1 MPANLNNLERA
12 SEIFEQ
18 ALALPPKARPAY
30 LSQACGE
37 NVAPCWRRTNG
48 KVASWPAP
56 TVDPNGCHG
65 QSAAA
70 DGRVESGESQPA
82 RGKPPNG
89 APAVQPD
96 PREVRLVRAAALEAA
111 GAAVET
117 GASDQHEVPGALIG
131 PYKLLERIGEG
142 GFGTVYLAEQKE
154 PVRRKVAVK
163 VIKLG
168 MDTRQVI
175 ARFEAERQAL
185 AMMDHPHIAKVL
197 DAGTTPSPSQGEGRG
212 EGLSAG
218 RPYFVMELVKGVP
231 ITQYCDEQRV
241 PLRERL
247 ALFSD
252 VCHAVQHAH
261 QKGIIHRD
269 LKPSNVLVSRHDDK
283 PVVKVIDFGI
293 VKATGGRLTE
303 KTIHTEWRQLIGT
316 PAYMSPEQ
324 AGCRTWTWIRAAT
337 STRWACCG
345 TSCSPARRRLIR
357 KSY

>member
-1 MPANLNNLERA
+1 MDAQTGQRIKA
-12 SEIFEQ
+12 VFDVVRR
-18 ALALPPKARPAY
+18 LPPE
-30 LSQACGE
+30 G
-37 NVAPCWRRTNG
+37 
-48 KVASWPAP
+48 
-56 TVDPNGCHG
+56 
-65 QSAAA
+65 
-70 DGRVESGESQPA
+70 
-82 RGKPPNG
+82 
-89 APAVQPD
+89 
-96 PREVRLVRAAALEAA
+96 RAAGLEAECRGDAELRRQVEELLRDLDEA
-111 GAAVET
+111 GEFLTSPTFPLGTAGDTSDSHGAETT
-117 GASDQHEVPGALIG
+117 GAVIG
-131 PYKLLERIGEG
+131 PYKLLEPIGEG

-154 PVRRKVAVK
+154 PVRRKVAIK

-185 AMMDHPHIAKVL
+185 AMMDHPHIAKVF
-197 DAGTTPSPSQGEGRG
+197 DAGATDT
-212 EGLSAG
+212 G
-218 RPYFVMELVKGVP
+218 RPYFVMELVRGVP
-231 ITQYCDEQRV
+231 ITQYCDDQRV

-247 ALFSD
+247 ALFTD

-324 AGCRTWTWIRAAT
+324 AGMSDLDVDTRSDIYSLGVLLYELLTGTPPFDPQQLLSAGFDEMRRIIREVEPPRP
-337 STRWACCG
+337 STRVSSLAPEPPG
-345 TSCSPARRRLIR
+345 
-357 KSY
+357 